1 MEGVTNQVNIVI
13 ELNCLLNR
21 DSVSMYKLQFI
32 NNKLYNDWLSVKYY
46 IYILHI
52 CLKSICNFRNRHST
66 GGKHDIINHITY
78 DNVYIFP
85 GRNRRD
91 TFFLSSSL
99 VNKIYLLI

>member
-46 IYILHI
+46 IY
-52 CLKSICNFRNRHST
+52 
-66 GGKHDIINHITY
+66 
-78 DNVYIFP
+78 V
-85 GRNRRD
+85 
-91 TFFLSSSL
+91 
-99 VNKIYLLI
+99 